1 MTKYDILVFWP
12 RLYLWEKVF
21 DMATVSVIGAGIGGI
36 AAAARLAQLGHRVT
50 VVEKNARPGGRTA
63 ALERHGFRFDMGPTL
78 FLMPEIW
85 AETYRALGERMEDH
99 LDLVRLDPTYRVHFH
114 DDTMLDLTSE
124 LPRMREQLDTM
135 EPGSF
140 EAFLRFL
147 AEGYRHY
154 QISLERFV
162 GRNFFSLIEFFS
174 PANLPLILKL
184 KALVKHQTNTA
195 RYFRDPRLRAAFSF
209 QNMYLGLSPYDAP
222 ATFSL
227 LQYTELAEGVWFP
240 RGGMYRAIESLV
252 SIAERLGVRFRYDA
266 PVTKINIEGERAT
279 GVTLASGERLQADI
293 VIANADLPYVYA
305 RLLPDDGSAAR
316 LANKKYTSSALMF
329 YWGVKGERSSG
340 LLHHNVFL
348 ADHLYRQSF
357 DRIFRDLT
365 LPDDPS
371 FYVCAPARTDP
382 TFAPTDGDSIMVL
395 VPVGHIN
402 EQSPQDWPALQQ
414 RARESVLARLN
425 NLGLHDLERRIV
437 FEATM
442 GPPDYN
448 RDLNLAKG
456 AAFGLSHNF
465 RQVGYMRPHNRHPR
479 YRNLYF
485 VGASTHPGTGLPIVL
500 LSAQLVVERIQKEQE
515 MPARRAVL
523 LSCAATRRAL

>member
-1 MTKYDILVFWP
+1 MT
-12 RLYLWEKVF
+12 
-21 DMATVSVIGAGIGGI
+21 TVLVIGAGMGGI
-36 AAAARLAQLGHRVT
+36 AAAARLARLGYRVT

-63 ALERHGFRFDMGPTL
+63 SLEKHGFRFDMGPTL

-114 DDTMLDLTSE
+114 DGTVLDLTSD
-124 LPRMREQLDTM
+124 LSRLRAQLDGM
-135 EPGSF
+135 EPGAF

-147 AEGYRHY
+147 AEGHRHY
-154 QISLERFV
+154 RVSLERFV
-162 GRNFFSLIEFFS
+162 GRNFFSWLEFFS
-174 PANLPLILKL
+174 PANLPLLVKL
-184 KALVKHQTNTA
+184 KALVKHQANTA
-195 RYFRDPRLRAAFSF
+195 RYFRDARLQAAFTF

-252 SIAERLGVRFRYDA
+252 ALADGLGVRFVYNA
-266 PVTKINIEGERAT
+266 PVAQIDVEGAQAVGITLVNGERM
-279 GVTLASGERLQADI
+279 QADI

-305 RLLPDDGSAAR
+305 QLLPDDGAAAR
-316 LANKKYTSSALMF
+316 LRNKRYTSSALMF
-329 YWGVKGERSSG
+329 YWGVKGSRSPA

-365 LPDDPS
+365 LPDEPS

-382 TFAPTDGDSIMVL
+382 TFAPPDGDSIMVL

-402 EQSPQDWPALQQ
+402 ERSPQDWPALQQ
-414 RARESVLARLN
+414 RARATVLGRLSD
-425 NLGLHDLERRIV
+425 LGLHDLERRIV

-442 GPPDYN
+442 GPPDYW
-448 RDLNLAKG
+448 RELNLAKG

-479 YRNLYF
+479 YHNLYF

-500 LSAQLVVERIQKEQE
+500 LSARLVVERIQKEQK
-515 MPARRAVL
+515 MPLRREVL
-523 LSCAATRRAL
+523 VPDPA